1 MRRGTDL
8 VKPVRDCCSIEHKT
22 TAMMTSAAAPKAL
35 IMIDA
40 SYFHFELPFGIICK
54 TGTLSTVNCA

>member
-8 VKPVRDCCSIEHKT
+8 LKPVRDCCSIEHKT

-35 IMIDA
+35 IVIDT
-40 SYFHFELPFGIICK
+40 SYFQFEQPFGIICK
-54 TGTLSTVNCA
+54 TDTLSAVNCA